1 MKKQDLLILCEALK
15 GNYLKKVDSANNDSI
30 LPLLEANGLIPRRSE
45 SPKQAPPSRS
55 TRPDLME
62 LDSKSD
68 GGKKIYDISKKKEPV
83 SKVEPYIEKDTP
95 VNKKAT
101 VEIPKETVKKE
112 PKDALVS
119 KDTPKDPES
128 KQPKETKTKTLID
141 KSHGYPE
148 IKLSED
154 LKNADESMLDGLLTK
169 SDIKQ
174 ILNVT
179 SDAKKE
185 LYRNLLFCKESD
197 IGKGD
202 KYLCF
207 NSNKGTNSV
216 LTKGEVPVSY
226 IDTYYT
232 KRENSITRPDTG
244 EKYAILG
251 SKKSGSEELIEYISL
266 KDESDKY
273 IIFVKINDSELIMI
287 LNKTEYNLL
296 FHPVE

>member
-1 MKKQDLLILCEALK
+1 MKKQDLLIICEALK
-15 GNYLKKVDSANNDSI
+15 GNYLKKIDSVNKDSI
-30 LPLLEANGLIPRRSE
+30 MPLLEANGLIPRRSE

-55 TRPDLME
+55 ARPDLME

-68 GGKKIYDISKKKEPV
+68 SGKKMYDISKKKEPV
-83 SKVEPYIEKDTP
+83 SKAVPYIEKDTP
-95 VNKKAT
+95 VTTKKPT
-101 VEIPKETVKKE
+101 EPKKELVSEKTESPKESPKEVQTPKE
-112 PKDALVS
+112 PS
-119 KDTPKDPES
+119 
-128 KQPKETKTKTLID
+128 TKTLID

-148 IKLSED
+148 IKLNED
-154 LKNADESMLDGLLTK
+154 LKNADESMFDGLLTK
-169 SDIKQ
+169 SDIDQ
-174 ILNVT
+174 ILNT
-179 SDAKKE
+179 TPESKQE

-197 IGKGD
+197 MGEGD

-207 NSNKGTNSV
+207 NSNKGATTV

-226 IDTYYT
+226 IDAYYT

-251 SKKSGSEELIEYISL
+251 SKKYGSEELIEYISL
-266 KDESDKY
+266 KDDSDKY

-296 FHPVE
+296 FHLVE